1 MPTTLRALL
10 PAERAGGPA
19 SPELLERR
27 AKFIATEIDPELRV
41 TAGDTDF
48 AGVDCRTVCAG
59 DRITVLYLHGGGYR
73 MGRPEAYDAY
83 VAALAAGAETTI
95 VAPRYRLAPEN
106 PFPAGL
112 SDALAVYEELA
123 SATDRP
129 IVVAGD
135 SAGAGLAAAVVV
147 AVSASDVRTPGGLM
161 LLSPWLDL
169 HCSSPFYG
177 TSTDTYF
184 PLANAE
190 SARDDYL
197 QGASAGDPLA
207 SPLLADHTGFPP
219 TLIQVGGNE
228 ALVGD
233 ALGLARALAT
243 ANITCTLE
251 VIADQGHT
259 WPLICPDHGDSI
271 LSIESCVRF
280 LRTIDA
286 GKLSTDGARVSRGL
300 PKPDGRISEETR

>member
-1 MPTTLRALL
+1 MPTTLHESL
-10 PAERAGGPA
+10 PDERAGAPA

-27 AKFIATEIDPELRV
+27 AKFAATEIDPSLGV
-41 TAGDTDF
+41 TAGDANF
-48 AGVDCRTVCAG
+48 AGIPCRTIRAG
-59 DRITVLYLHGGGYR
+59 GLATVLYLHGGGYR
-73 MGRPEAYDAY
+73 MGSPEAYNAY
-83 VAALAAGAETTI
+83 AAALAAGAEAT
-95 VAPRYRLAPEN
+95 VVVPRYRLAPEN

-112 SDALAVYEELA
+112 RDALMVYEELA
-123 SATDRP
+123 STTGGP

-147 AVSASDVRTPGGLM
+147 AVSAGDVRAPDGLM

-169 HCSSPFYG
+169 HCSSPFYE
-177 TSTDTYF
+177 TASDAFF

-197 QGASAGDPLA
+197 QGAPAGDPMV

-233 ALGLARALAT
+233 ALGLTRELAA
-243 ANITCTLE
+243 ANVTCTLE
-251 VIADQGHT
+251 VVADQGHT
-259 WPLICPDHGDSI
+259 WPLIYPDRGVSI
-271 LSIESCVRF
+271 ASIESCARFVRS
-280 LRTIDA
+280 IEADKA
-286 GKLSTDGARVSRGL
+286 AE
-300 PKPDGRISEETR
+300 KP

>member
-1 MPTTLRALL
+1 MSTTSALHQSL
-10 PAERAGGPA
+10 PAERAGAPA
-19 SPELLERR
+19 SPELRERR
-27 AKFIATEIDPELRV
+27 AKFAATELDPALGV
-41 TAGDTDF
+41 TAGDADF
-48 AGVDCRTVCAG
+48 AGVPCRTLRAG
-59 DRITVLYLHGGGYR
+59 DQATVLYLHGGGYR
-73 MGRPEAYDAY
+73 MGSPEAYNAHA
-83 VAALAAGAETTI
+83 AALAAGAAAT
-95 VAPRYRLAPEN
+95 VVVPRYRLAPEN

-112 SDALAVYEELA
+112 RDALKVYEELA
-123 SATDRP
+123 SATDGP

-147 AVSASDVRTPGGLM
+147 AVGNSDVRTPDGLM

-169 HCSSPFYG
+169 HCSSPFYE
-177 TSTDTYF
+177 TATDVFF
-184 PLANAE
+184 PLASAE

-197 QGASAGDPLA
+197 QGASAADPLV

-233 ALGLARALAT
+233 GLSLTRALAT

-259 WPLICPDHGDSI
+259 WPLIYPDHGVSVAA
-271 LSIESCVRF
+271 IESCVRF
-280 LRTIDA
+280 VRSI
-286 GKLSTDGARVSRGL
+286 GV
-300 PKPDGRISEETR
+300 